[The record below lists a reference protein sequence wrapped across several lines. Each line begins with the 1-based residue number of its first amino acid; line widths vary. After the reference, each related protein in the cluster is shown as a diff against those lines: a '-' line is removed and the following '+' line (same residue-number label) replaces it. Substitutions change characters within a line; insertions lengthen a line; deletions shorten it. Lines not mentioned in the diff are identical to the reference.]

1 MYWILLVALL
11 LALAWFVRNDLA
23 EYEAFKAL
31 TLSEDRQRMFR
42 QWLARSL
49 LFFGV
54 GAVGVLLL
62 LGRIE
67 SLWRLPPEFAGLAA
81 IVGRHLAD
89 DDSGGGAT
97 PFLAIVSGAILAGGI
112 LGALIA
118 SRRRKD
124 KAPAQMVIGD
134 IEPLFPRN
142 REERRWT
149 ALLALNAGP
158 SEELFFRLLLPLVVA
173 LATHDALLAFAA
185 SALVFGA
192 VHYYQG
198 WLGVLGTTAIGFVFT
213 GLYLAS
219 GSIWVP
225 AILHSLMNLNT
236 LWLRPWLQ
244 SRRGTG

>member
-31 TLSEDRQRMFR
+31 VRSEDRQRVFR
-42 QWLARSL
+42 NWLARSF
-49 LFFGV
+49 LFFGL
-54 GAVGVLLL
+54 GAVGALLL
-62 LGRIE
+62 LGRID

-81 IVGRHLAD
+81 TVSRHLAVD
-89 DDSGGGAT
+89 DAGGGAT
-97 PFLAIVSGAILAGGI
+97 PFLAIVSAAILAGGI
-112 LGALIA
+112 LGALLA
-118 SRRRKD
+118 GRRGKD
-124 KAPAQMVIGD
+124 KAPSQVVIGD

-142 REERRWT
+142 RDERRWT

-158 SEELFFRLLLPLVVA
+158 SEELFFRLLLPLVIA
-173 LATHDALLAFAA
+173 LATRDAVLAFAA
-185 SALVFGA
+185 SAVVFGA

-198 WLGVLGTTAIGFVFT
+198 WLGVLGTIAGGFVFT

-219 GSIWVP
+219 GSIWLP
-225 AILHSLMNLNT
+225 TILHSLMNLNT

-244 SRRGTG
+244 ARRSGG